1 MKKLEEDLKK
11 LREDAAK
18 WKEES
23 SNEISQQIEAL
34 RQDTKRELQ
43 KMGEQQEM
51 RYTPQ
56 EQLVTETANQVNE
69 QFGNTGEAILSL
81 LEELEDGNGDCSSC
95 TLKIRAYLGKLL
107 LRYEKLQEKVESLES
122 RQMPRGKLKK
132 MMKNWGQLENDHERL
147 HYMEETLVQMKEDC
161 EKLSFVS
168 GSLQKDAEQKQK
180 AIKML
185 FQSLEKVQKEK
196 TDEQDVMA
204 AMDMKADKA
213 ALGSK
218 VNCSQFEAHMERLD
232 KRMQELQSQISGQE
246 EHWNNMQQQLSS
258 VVEEKLDRL
267 ELKAFSSQM
276 EETWNRNMEELENR
290 LLCDSAAG
298 IKKQLPVPFSCL
310 SCDRMLT
317 VQVPGQYPETL
328 PYLPPLPPSKEPPPS
343 QRRPVAHGS
352 VPRVPQRSGDRQS
365 SSFKLPPIQHSL
377 RNKAFPQGPVTL
389 PNKPRVSQLLGRGGH
404 IPRGCNDQLPV
415 LTRTLDEPGPATSR
429 DHRPGTAPRHVSRA
443 PGLLLPAQPRHT
455 STALK

>member
-1 MKKLEEDLKK
+1 
-11 LREDAAK
+11 
-18 WKEES
+18 
-23 SNEISQQIEAL
+23 
-34 RQDTKRELQ
+34 
-43 KMGEQQEM
+43 MGEQQDM
-51 RYTPQ
+51 RYSTL

-69 QFGNTGEAILSL
+69 QFGITGETTSGLGKE
-81 LEELEDGNGDCSSC
+81 LEEENGDCSSC
-95 TLKIRAYLGKLL
+95 TFNIKAYLGKLL
-107 LRYEKLQEKVESLES
+107 QRYEKLQEKVESLES

-196 TDEQDVMA
+196 TDEQDMMA

-246 EHWNNMQQQLSS
+246 EHWNNMQQQLSC

-267 ELKAFSSQM
+267 ELKAFGSQM

-290 LLCDSAAG
+290 LLRENAAG

-317 VQVPGQYPETL
+317 VQVPGQCPETL
-328 PYLPPLPPSKEPPPS
+328 PYLPPLPPSKEPPHS
-343 QRRPVAHGS
+343 QRRPVAHGRF
-352 VPRVPQRSGDRQS
+352 PRVPPSSGDHHNSSSMVQNIRASLQRSGQQQALTVQKKPS
-365 SSFKLPPIQHSL
+365 
-377 RNKAFPQGPVTL
+377 VT
-389 PNKPRVSQLLGRGGH
+389 QLLDSDGH
-404 IPRGCNDQLPV
+404 ISRGRKVQHP
-415 LTRTLDEPGPATSR
+415 TAIRTQDTSGPAASR
-429 DHRPGTAPRHVSRA
+429 GLRPSTAPRHISSA
-443 PGLLLPAQPRHT
+443 PGLVQPLQPLRT
-455 STALK
+455 STAPSQLERTPRPVLDLGHLLRSEKRL